1 MSEYKRLVSY
11 IYSYP
16 GNVKEKN
23 VGFAKAEVRGGQFKL
38 DITLQGVY
46 TDAPCIFSI
55 YLLTRSDKYFKT
67 IYLGNTVVNSG
78 RGNYKDLLNPLNI
91 NNSGYAFKDIC
102 GIATTKHN
110 DDFYR
115 MYSLW
120 DDKIFLPQN
129 VIYEQPKENNS
140 TKKVTKAND
149 TTKTTS
155 QQHTSTD
162 KINQNISNNN
172 INVANLNPPPVK
184 TQDIA
189 TDVTPNNN
197 SINKNASNNNTTVNK
212 ANTPNITNI
221 PDDHAQNTDNNFT
234 NSTKPPIKTTKTISE
249 NTSNNNTT
257 NNDIDSNINND
268 VITTTTSNP
277 VNDTLIETTDT
288 QDNTYIENENTTSNS
303 YDTASDITSTEVAN
317 TTDET
322 DIHVAEAP
330 AYNIELKKRF
340 TNNGFEK
347 FFRNADF
354 IDAFDN
360 DYYYDCIEVSPE
372 QLKAMPIQD
381 KSIANNSF
389 LIHGFYNFRHLL
401 FGRVQENTNGTHYF
415 IGVPGMYCNRERF
428 MASMY
433 GFGNFKKSHRS
444 DYSNPYFGYWYQEI

>member
-78 RGNYKDLLNPLNI
+78 RGHYKDLLNPLNI

-129 VIYEQPKENNS
+129 VIYEQPKENHS
-140 TKKVTKAND
+140 AN
-149 TTKTTS
+149 T
-155 QQHTSTD
+155 
-162 KINQNISNNN
+162 
-172 INVANLNPPPVK
+172 PPAK
-184 TQDIA
+184 TQDIV
-189 TDVTPNNN
+189 TDVTLNNN
-197 SINKNASNNNTTVNK
+197 SINKNVSNNNTTVNK
-212 ANTPNITNI
+212 ANTPNTTNST
-221 PDDHAQNTDNNFT
+221 DDHAQKIDNNST
-234 NSTKPPIKTTKTISE
+234 NSTKAPIKNTKTISE
-249 NTSNNNTT
+249 NISNNNTP

-277 VNDTLIETTDT
+277 VNDKIIETTDT
-288 QDNTYIENENTTSNS
+288 QNNTYIENENNEINTNTS
-303 YDTASDITSTEVAN
+303 YDTTSDITSTEVAN

-347 FFRNADF
+347 FFRNANF

>member
-1 MSEYKRLVSY
+1 MSDYKRLVSY

-23 VGFAKAEVRGGQFKL
+23 VGFAKAEVRSGHFKL
-38 DITLQGVY
+38 DITLQDVY
-46 TDAPCIFSI
+46 TDAPCIFGI

-78 RGNYKDLLNPLNI
+78 RGKYKDILNPSDI
-91 NNSGYAFKDIC
+91 NKSGYAFKDIC
-102 GIATTKHN
+102 GIAIAKHN
-110 DDFYR
+110 DDFYH

-120 DDKIFLPQN
+120 DDKIFLPEN
-129 VIYEQPKENNS
+129 VIYKQPQENNPKQKTTQADNNTQLTPKQNNS
-140 TKKVTKAND
+140 VD
-149 TTKTTS
+149 TTNKNNLDNKTS
-155 QQHTSTD
+155 AS
-162 KINQNISNNN
+162 
-172 INVANLNPPPVK
+172 NLNTSSNESK
-184 TQDIA
+184 DISH
-189 TDVTPNNN
+189 TPLQNT
-197 SINKNASNNNTTVNK
+197 SIN
-212 ANTPNITNI
+212 
-221 PDDHAQNTDNNFT
+221 
-234 NSTKPPIKTTKTISE
+234 IKTT
-249 NTSNNNTT
+249 TS
-257 NNDIDSNINND
+257 
-268 VITTTTSNP
+268 
-277 VNDTLIETTDT
+277 
-288 QDNTYIENENTTSNS
+288 DNTHLENENDELNTTNS
-303 YDTASDITSTEVAN
+303 YDTISDISSTEVAN

-340 TNNGFEK
+340 SNNGFEK
-347 FFRNADF
+347 FFKNADF
-354 IDAFDN
+354 IDAFDS

-401 FGRVQENTNGTHYF
+401 FGKVQENTNGTHYF

>member
-1 MSEYKRLVSY
+1 MSDYKRLVSY

-78 RGNYKDLLNPLNI
+78 HGKYKDILNPSNI

-102 GIATTKHN
+102 GIATTKNN

-120 DDKIFLPQN
+120 DDETFLPEN
-129 VIYEQPKENNS
+129 VIYKQPKEN
-140 TKKVTKAND
+140 TPIKKTTQTD
-149 TTKTTS
+149 TNTKTTS
-155 QQHTSTD
+155 KQ
-162 KINQNISNNN
+162 
-172 INVANLNPPPVK
+172 
-184 TQDIA
+184 
-189 TDVTPNNN
+189 NN
-197 SINKNASNNNTTVNK
+197 SIDTTNKNSLDKNITITNLNTSPNEIKDIVDTPSQHTPINSKAIDNNTTESISNSNVDS
-212 ANTPNITNI
+212 TN
-221 PDDHAQNTDNNFT
+221 NTDKVN
-234 NSTKPPIKTTKTISE
+234 TKIIETTTPDNTHLE
-249 NTSNNNTT
+249 NE
-257 NNDIDSNINND
+257 NNDI
-268 VITTTTSNP
+268 
-277 VNDTLIETTDT
+277 
-288 QDNTYIENENTTSNS
+288 NTNNS
-303 YDTASDITSTEVAN
+303 YDTISDISSTEVAN
-317 TTDET
+317 TADET

-340 TNNGFEK
+340 SSNGFEK
-347 FFRNADF
+347 FFKNADF

-401 FGRVQENTNGTHYF
+401 FGKVQENTNGTHYF